1 MALGNH
7 LPPSQLTIAS
17 RTKLQL
23 EGGQGPASRTLL
35 FLSSGKSFLM
45 LDPVSSIKGTQLH
58 LPLPGTMGSLFFPF
72 FFFKSA
78 AVTYS
83 AVTVLY
89 QIPKCHH
96 ETAADADTGPFSSS
110 TESIGGRE
118 NKLRH
123 GGQAWLWGQMF
134 RSVLNKRIDP
144 SPVVRTMRICRL
156 TSAYNFTGP

>member
-1 MALGNH
+1 MALENH
-7 LPPSQLTIAS
+7 LPPRQLTIVS

-35 FLSSGKSFLM
+35 FLSSGNSFLM

-58 LPLPGTMGSLFFPF
+58 LPLPGTTGSLFF
-72 FFFKSA
+72 FFFKSP

-83 AVTVLY
+83 AVTGLY

-96 ETAADADTGPFSSS
+96 ETAGDADTGPFSSS
-110 TESIGGRE
+110 TESIGARG

-123 GGQAWLWGQMF
+123 GGQAWRGQMF
-134 RSVLNKRIDP
+134 RSVLNKRIGS
-144 SPVVRTMRICRL
+144 SPVVRTMCICGL